1 MQSVE
6 DTLQV
11 DPSSEPWSDS
21 EDEVDHAEMEW
32 EEVPCSLPELEGPS
46 RSTACYISSS
56 QFNDPGSQA
65 PPGLAGGLMS
75 SVASL
80 WRAATGNRDESK

>member
-21 EDEVDHAEMEW
+21 EDEVDHAEMDW
-32 EEVPCSLPELEGPS
+32 EEVPVSLPELEGS
-46 RSTACYISSS
+46 TRSYISS

-65 PPGLAGGLMS
+65 PAGIAGGLMS

-80 WRAATGNRDESK
+80 WRAATGTRDDPQ